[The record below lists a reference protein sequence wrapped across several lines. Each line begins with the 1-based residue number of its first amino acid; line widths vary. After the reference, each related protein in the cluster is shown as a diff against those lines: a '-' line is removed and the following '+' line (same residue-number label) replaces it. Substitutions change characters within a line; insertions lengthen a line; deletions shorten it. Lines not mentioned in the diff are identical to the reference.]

1 MENIL
6 SRNWHSISLKSN
18 VPVAPLVDLLAQHQ
32 FVKTASQFS
41 LHTPLHNFFQVIH
54 HVPPTPSLAA
64 LHAIPLCQTSN
75 ELIPRLPEGLSERH
89 VASHH
94 GCRADGAGRSAAAAL
109 GLAAHGHTTAAAT
122 TAHHHVVL
130 GLHPPPLVVTE
141 EDGAGQLARVGLQ
154 DDATVAMLVDEEED
168 QLEVVQDH
176 GPIGGAAHE
185 MGQGAVHALGQV
197 GQDQLRFVRRADVD
211 DADVALP
218 PAAVGVGAAAEH
230 ARPAVDGHDLGGVGP
245 GGDAHHLGL
254 DVALERGPEVLDGGA
269 LRLGVLGRGRHGPGR
284 GRREGGQEVSVVL
297 PGQAVAIA
305 VEDEDGVNFRQ
316 EWWKAL
322 LFMIGKSKDI
332 AVVWC

>member
-1 MENIL
+1 MLPQLAFYFIKIN
-6 SRNWHSISLKSN
+6 SN
-18 VPVAPLVDLLAQHQ
+18 APPVAPLVPVDLPAQHQ
-32 FVKTASQFS
+32 CSNVNRFTIFLHFHCTKLLFQFKDAPTDS
-41 LHTPLHNFFQVIH
+41 LV
-54 HVPPTPSLAA
+54 A
-64 LHAIPLCQTSN
+64 LHAISLCQTSN

-94 GCRADGAGRSAAAAL
+94 GRRVDSAGRSAAAAL
-109 GLAAHGHTTAAAT
+109 GLAAHGHTTATA
-122 TAHHHVVL
+122 AHHHVVL
-130 GLHPPPLVVTE
+130 GLHPPPLVVAE

-269 LRLGVLGRGRHGPGR
+269 LRLGLVGGGRHGPGR
-284 GRREGGQEVSVVL
+284 GRREGGQEVTVVL

-305 VEDEDGVNFRQ
+305 VEDEDGVNFR
-316 EWWKAL
+316 
-322 LFMIGKSKDI
+322 
-332 AVVWC
+332 